1 VVERTSTKKKKKRT
15 QKRHR
20 RERRFAPQQ
29 TYTSILSA
37 VGGMLGAIALGAGV
51 YAEWISDPAHKFA
64 PFVVTGGAVVLGAAL
79 WFGDRGALPVRVGDA
94 GIAIEKGTDVLRLAW
109 CDVKRL
115 YVERGQL
122 VAKGDR
128 LTFSIPI
135 GAQPVAVSWILAE
148 AARRVPDVVDV
159 KGSVAD
165 DLPEPKEGDG
175 EPLVIDSL
183 QLAGHHCASSGEVIA
198 FERDARLCPTCGQV
212 YHKAHVPKKC
222 VTCGA
227 TVGESAISV

>member
-1 VVERTSTKKKKKRT
+1 MVERISTKRKKKKS
-15 QKRHR
+15 QKRQR

-37 VGGMLGAIALGAGV
+37 IGGMLGAIALGAGV

-64 PFVVTGGAVVLGAAL
+64 PYVVTGGAVALGAAL

-94 GIAIEKGTDVLRLAW
+94 GIAIEKGNELVRLGW
-109 CDVKRL
+109 CDIKRL
-115 YVERGQL
+115 YVEHRQL
-122 VAKGDR
+122 VAKGED
-128 LTFSIPI
+128 LTLSVPI
-135 GAQPVAVSWILAE
+135 GAQPLAVAWILAE
-148 AARRVPDVVDV
+148 CARRVPDIVDV
-159 KGSVAD
+159 KGSVTD

-175 EPLVIDSL
+175 EPLVIDSA
-183 QLAGHHCASSGEVIA
+183 QVAGKHCASSGEVIA

-227 TVGESAISV
+227 AVGESAISV